1 MKAASALVKLQKMP
15 EKVFNYI
22 LDDLEQVKARGKN
35 LDFNWVRDV
44 MKELS
49 VEGYTF
55 DDGLV
60 LLR

>member
-1 MKAASALVKLQKMP
+1 MP
-15 EKVFNYI
+15 EKVCNYI
-22 LDDLEQVKARGKN
+22 LEDLEQVKARGKN